1 MEWLQVIKT
10 IAPTVASALGS
21 PLAGAA
27 VSALGSL
34 FGIET
39 PTQEKIKSFVE
50 SSQMT
55 GEQIMK
61 MRELEMKYKAEEDAL
76 GFKYAELELKDVDSA
91 RNREVLAKDSTNKIL
106 AFLIVGSF
114 LIIAGVVLAGYAKAE
129 TVLAGT
135 IIGYVS
141 AKCEQVLAYYFGSTK
156 GSARKTELLAKSS
169 PIQE

>member
-21 PLAGAA
+21 PLAGVA

-76 GFKYAELELKDVDSA
+76 GFKYAELELRDVDSA
-91 RNREVLAKDSTNKIL
+91 RDREIRTGDNTNKIL
-106 AFLIVGSF
+106 AYVIVGAF
-114 LIIAGVVLAGYAKAE
+114 IAVTVATLMGWAKAE
-129 TVLAGT
+129 SVLAGT
-135 IIGYVS
+135 LIGYVS
-141 AKCEQVLAYYFGSTK
+141 AKCEQVLSYYFGTNK
-156 GSARKTELLAKSS
+156 NSARKTEIIAKSS
-169 PIQE
+169 PIK